1 MNEGWIKLY
10 RQLAEKQI
18 WLEQPFSKGQA
29 WVDILLMVNHK
40 PGEAVV
46 GNMAIA
52 VQPGQRVTSI
62 KQLSERWGWSRKKTK
77 SFLTLLERAGMLTH
91 KSTTKYTVLTVENW
105 DNFQSDKR
113 HAAHQ
118 KNSKRTSTEHQR
130 NINGTQTRMNKNDNN
145 DKEERISSAMS
156 EKAKRAMERRQ

>member
-46 GNMAIA
+46 GNTTIA

-62 KQLSERWGWSRKKTK
+62 KQLSDRWGWSRKKTK
-77 SFLTLLERAGMLTH
+77 SFLTLLERAGMLAH
-91 KSTTKYTVLTVENW
+91 KSTTKYTVLTVKNW
-105 DNFQSDKR
+105 SNFQEHNKKKHSDNR
-113 HAAHQ
+113 NQ
-118 KNSKRTSTEHQR
+118 NRRSTPSE
-130 NINGTQTRMNKNDNN
+130 
-145 DKEERISSAMS
+145 MS
-156 EKAKRAMERRQ
+156 EKAKQAMERRL